1 MPDSIGNF
9 EYLAVLPL
17 LTEGPGLDPSR
28 RLIHLPAMRS
38 LLLLLLL
45 CASTRLRLASQT
57 PEAPTAHPAYTLAS
71 DHRWLLQPPA
81 GRFDASALLR
91 LPDGTLLTVNDKE
104 LPICRIDLGTN
115 GVARL
120 KPQPEW
126 FPLDAVRKASP
137 NPRFAPDTEGIARD
151 EQGRLYICTEGQRWI
166 FRSGPGTG
174 QVERLEIDW
183 SPVQRWFSSKDGNA
197 SWEGIAAGG
206 GRLYLANERSTGRI
220 VVVDLASL
228 RVVDDFQ
235 VAPNGN
241 TSSDVHYTDL
251 CWYKGALWV
260 LCRDIRKVLRVH
272 PHTHAV
278 MAEFDFA
285 SVELDPQNAYITA
298 LTYGFV
304 EGLAVDDTAIWL
316 AVDNNGM
323 PRRSAPTDFRPLLL
337 RCPRPDV
344 AAP

>member
-57 PEAPTAHPAYTLAS
+57 PQAPPAHPAYTLAS

-298 LTYGFV
+298 LPYGFV